1 MDWWD
6 SLNKRGKRDV
16 LILSFLWVAFVC
28 VFALTIAYVLSDYT
42 GMTDWQSKML
52 FFVCVLA
59 PNAFFYF
66 FDKKA
71 AYVLEKRYPG
81 LADRIKNEK
90 SDKENE
96 D

>member
-6 SLNKRGKRDV
+6 TLSKREKRDV
-16 LILSFLWVAFVC
+16 LILTLMWSLAAC
-28 VFALTIAYVLSDYT
+28 VIAWIVSWCISGYT
-42 GMTDWQSKML
+42 GMTDTYSRML
-52 FFVCVLA
+52 FFVSVLA
-59 PNAFFYF
+59 PTAFFYY
-66 FDKKA
+66 FDKVA
-71 AYVLEKRYPG
+71 AWILEKRYPG